1 MSEFV
6 TVTVTRSITA
16 AAGVYAPGH
25 VGELTRYLPFEL
37 VDDVLSETKTVQR
50 RLRDLPSRVGVYFV
64 LALMLFSGLGYAR
77 VWRKLTAGLVGLE
90 LPSPSEKALRDLRR
104 RLGPAPFK
112 ALFEVVAGPLGQ
124 PHTPG
129 VCYRGMRTVAFDG
142 CNSLKVPDTDRNR
155 SWLGR
160 IRYRMGFAGYPTI
173 RMMALIET
181 GTRAILGATLGSAG
195 DRDEATLARRLLP
208 LLQPNMLVLLDRAFD
223 AAGFCK
229 QLHGTSA
236 KFLVRSRATRRPP
249 VLAHLSDGS
258 FLSDLH
264 GLSVRIIDAE
274 LTVTGA
280 DGSRVRDR
288 YRLITTLLDH
298 HNHPAAEL
306 VRLYHERWEI
316 EIAYLE
322 LRHTILHGR
331 VLRSQDRAG
340 LEQQIWA
347 LLTVYQLLRM
357 AMVRMAMVT
366 AVESHPDTNPTGPAS
381 LPLFRPPGTNSSPPT
396 GFSRPTPTSSER
408 SAAPFWAPC
417 CHHADRAGA
426 PGSSR
431 TPPRATSTATTG
443 VLTCRPPS
451 PRSTLPY
458 THLRSTRLGGP
469 GIASKPTHTLDPP
482 DDSAPRPSWKETPSK
497 PGAGV
502 TSPSTSVSN
511 PATCSPNSPNG
522 PDSAS
527 SPAQPPAATRSRPAA
542 TSRVLNRQLPR
553 LTTRH
558 WPPWGLA
565 LTPARTTPHSQS
577 RKRVLIRESD
587 DQHQKGGVIK
597 NL

>member
-1 MSEFV
+1 MSESV

-25 VGELTRYLPFEL
+25 LGELTQYLPFEL

-112 ALFEVVAGPLGQ
+112 ALFAVVAGPLGQ
-124 PHTPG
+124 PQTPG

-173 RMMALIET
+173 RMMALVET
-181 GTRAILGATLGSAG
+181 GTRAMLGATLGSAG

-208 LLQPNMLVLLDRAFD
+208 LLQPSMLVLLDRAFD

-236 KFLVRSRATRRPP
+236 KFLVRSKTTRRPP
-249 VLAHLSDGS
+249 VLAQLSDGS
-258 FLSDLH
+258 FLSELA
-264 GLSVRIIDAE
+264 GLTVRIIDAE
-274 LTVTGA
+274 VTVSGA

-316 EIAYLE
+316 EIAYLG

-340 LEQQIWA
+340 LEQEIWA

-357 AMVRMAMVT
+357 AMVT
-366 AVESHPDTNPTGPAS
+366 AVESQPNTNPDRASFTTALQAARDQLVAADGILPADTDLLGVIGRAILGTL
-381 LPLFRPPGTNSSPPT
+381 LPPRRPRWSTRKVKNAT
-396 GFSRPTPTSSER
+396 SRYLNRDDGRPDLPITITAIDIALYTPSVDASWR
-408 SAAPFWAPC
+408 PRYRRPANPNAAPTRRQQATALMEKDPQQPWSGRDLAE
-417 CHHADRAGA
+417 HLGIK
-426 PGSSR
+426 
-431 TPPRATSTATTG
+431 PRNM
-443 VLTCRPPS
+443 LTQ
-451 PRSTLPY
+451 LAEW
-458 THLRSTRLGGP
+458 TRLGFLTRTSAGSY
-469 GIASKPTHTLDPP
+469 ALPTRRD
-482 DDSAPRPSWKETPSK
+482 AQ
-497 PGAGV
+497 
-502 TSPSTSVSN
+502 SP
-511 PATCSPNSPNG
+511 
-522 PDSAS
+522 
-527 SPAQPPAATRSRPAA
+527 
-542 TSRVLNRQLPR
+542 
-553 LTTRH
+553 
-558 WPPWGLA
+558 
-565 LTPARTTPHSQS
+565 
-577 RKRVLIRESD
+577 
-587 DQHQKGGVIK
+587 
-597 NL
+597 